1 MCLSNPLAPFVSLS
15 SSSENTNSSTLDLF
29 LGGCDGLYTLGGIDV
44 SIGDDDKRPGDFAR
58 ICFLAVIDGLW
69 HLGGDDVSI
78 GDDDMPLGDLLV
90 SFEV

>member
-1 MCLSNPLAPFVSLS
+1 MAPFVSLS

-29 LGGCDGLYTLGGIDV
+29 LGVVDGLCPLGGNDV

>member
-1 MCLSNPLAPFVSLS
+1 MYPSVLLQRTPIPALWICFWGVV
-15 SSSENTNSSTLDLF
+15 
-29 LGGCDGLYTLGGIDV
+29 DGLYPLGGIDV

>member
-1 MCLSNPLAPFVSLS
+1 MTSAQVILQGSV
-15 SSSENTNSSTLDLF
+15 
-29 LGGCDGLYTLGGIDV
+29 
-44 SIGDDDKRPGDFAR
+44 
-58 ICFLAVIDGLW
+58 FLAVIDGLW

>member
-1 MCLSNPLAPFVSLS
+1 MYPSVLLQRTPIPALWICFWGVVDGLCP
-15 SSSENTNSSTLDLF
+15 
-29 LGGCDGLYTLGGIDV
+29 LGGNDI
-44 SIGDDDKRPGDFAR
+44 SIGDDDKLPGDFAR

>member
-1 MCLSNPLAPFVSLS
+1 MCP
-15 SSSENTNSSTLDLF
+15 
-29 LGGCDGLYTLGGIDV
+29 LGGNDV

-58 ICFLAVIDGLW
+58 ICFLGIIDGLW

-78 GDDDMPLGDLLV
+78 GDDMPLSDLLV

>member
-1 MCLSNPLAPFVSLS
+1 MGVVDGLCP
-15 SSSENTNSSTLDLF
+15 
-29 LGGCDGLYTLGGIDV
+29 LGGNDV

-69 HLGGDDVSI
+69 HLGDDVSI

>member
-1 MCLSNPLAPFVSLS
+1 MYPSVLLQRTPIPALWICFWGVADGLCP
-15 SSSENTNSSTLDLF
+15 
-29 LGGCDGLYTLGGIDV
+29 LGGNDV

-78 GDDDMPLGDLLV
+78 GDDDMHLGDLLV

>member
-1 MCLSNPLAPFVSLS
+1 MAPFVSLS

-29 LGGCDGLYTLGGIDV
+29 WGVVDGLYTLGGNDV

-69 HLGGDDVSI
+69 HLGDGVSI

>member
-1 MCLSNPLAPFVSLS
+1 MYPSVLLQRTPIQALWIWFWGVVDGLCP
-15 SSSENTNSSTLDLF
+15 
-29 LGGCDGLYTLGGIDV
+29 LGGNDV

>member
-1 MCLSNPLAPFVSLS
+1 MTSALVILQGSVFWRSL
-15 SSSENTNSSTLDLF
+15 
-29 LGGCDGLYTLGGIDV
+29 
-44 SIGDDDKRPGDFAR
+44 
-58 ICFLAVIDGLW
+58 

>member
-1 MCLSNPLAPFVSLS
+1 M
-15 SSSENTNSSTLDLF
+15 
-29 LGGCDGLYTLGGIDV
+29 YTLGGIDV
-44 SIGDDDKRPGDFAR
+44 SIGDDDKRPGNFAR

-69 HLGGDDVSI
+69 HLGDGVSI

>member
-1 MCLSNPLAPFVSLS
+1 MYPSVLPQRTPIPALWICFCGVV
-15 SSSENTNSSTLDLF
+15 
-29 LGGCDGLYTLGGIDV
+29 DGLYPLGGNDV